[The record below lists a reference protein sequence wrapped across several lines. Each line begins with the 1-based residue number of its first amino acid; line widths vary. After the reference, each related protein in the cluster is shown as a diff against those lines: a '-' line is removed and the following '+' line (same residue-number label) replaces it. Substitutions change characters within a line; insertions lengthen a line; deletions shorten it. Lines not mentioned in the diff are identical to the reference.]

1 MDSAE
6 AIPVLGAALLGV
18 ALSAPGQMSVNGI
31 WTAAVMR
38 ARAIWPPLQ
47 EAMTSCSEKFELAED
62 SDLCS
67 PLAVYG
73 AFSVGNVFQPS
84 LAISGREVAQYLDAQ
99 YTSVA
104 FAFTIGALLG
114 GVVIFFIGRPIDKLG
129 PRWSLRQAFVVAHS
143 R

>member
-38 ARAIWPPLQ
+38 ARAICPPPQ

-84 LAISGREVAQYLDAQ
+84 LVRSEVNSELNFPPNFEGLVLGCIDAD
-99 YTSVA
+99 
-104 FAFTIGALLG
+104 FC
-114 GVVIFFIGRPIDKLG
+114 K
-129 PRWSLRQAFVVAHS
+129 
-143 R
+143 